1 MGPLFDVHDNLSS
14 LFILRS
20 LLQLACLKMYELA
33 KQKIAA
39 KQREKELEAEEGE
52 REAKR
57 RGFKAYKVRPA

>member
-1 MGPLFDVHDNLSS
+1 MSDNLSPS
-14 LFILRS
+14 LKKAALRS
-20 LLQLACLKMYELA
+20 LMQLACLKMYELA

-39 KQREKELEAEEGE
+39 KQKEKELEAEEGE